1 MIAKEDYQPALVLFG
16 KLSVWIGLPAVIALF
31 AGNWLDE
38 RLNTAPWGLLSVT
51 MLAFVVSMFG
61 LIKEAM
67 ASLKSIKNP
76 STQNKE
82 LNKDK

>member
-51 MLAFVVSMFG
+51 MLAFVISMFG
-61 LIKEAM
+61 LVKEAM
-67 ASLKSIKNP
+67 ASLKNIKTP
-76 STQNKE
+76 SAKDSE
-82 LNKDK
+82 LKKD